1 MNDLALHCSVSYVGF
16 MAKTKPFS
24 MRLPPEL
31 KAELQKLAAAENRSL
46 TNFIETRLWEIVRGA
61 RK

>member
-1 MNDLALHCSVSYVGF
+1 
-16 MAKTKPFS
+16 

-31 KAELQKLAAAENRSL
+31 KAELQKMADEENRSL
-46 TNFIETRLWEIVRGA
+46 TNFIETRLWEIVRRN

>member
-1 MNDLALHCSVSYVGF
+1 
-16 MAKTKPFS
+16 MAKTDPFS

-46 TNFIETRLWEIVRGA
+46 TNFVETRLWEIVRGK